1 MLYVKNLS
9 DVQMLIREKFAGVQ
23 MPAELIMLD
32 EALDRVLAEDVA
44 FTEYIPAFDRSTVD
58 GYALKGSDVFGCS
71 DAMPAILKMVGE
83 ALMGKHTE
91 IVLQAGQC
99 VSVPTGGEIP
109 QGADAVV
116 MLEDTEDFGDG
127 TIGVRK
133 PCARVP
139 TLFFGGMMV
148 NPAVGS
154 IKKERG
160 FMRWISV
167 PWQHWA

>member
-1 MLYVKNLS
+1 
-9 DVQMLIREKFAGVQ
+9 
-23 MPAELIMLD
+23 
-32 EALDRVLAEDVA
+32 LDRVLAEDVA

-133 PCARVP
+133 PCAPGANLIFR
-139 TLFFGGMMV
+139 GMMV
-148 NPAVGS
+148 NPAMGS

-167 PWQHWA
+167 PWQHGLDYPSGQEKTACGYHFIRR